1 MKAKERGIAKTE
13 EKTQNFPRSLLSYL
27 LEAKKHQS
35 AVKMATKSGDFRE
48 AEIWT
53 PQPPK
58 KVLISKKLARISAK
72 CRNQTG
78 GETGNLRK
86 SHS

>member
-1 MKAKERGIAKTE
+1 MKARERGIAATE
-13 EKTQNFPRSLLSYL
+13 GKTQNFPRSLLSYL

-35 AVKMATKSGDFRE
+35 AVKMATKSGDLRE
-48 AEIWT
+48 AEIWI
-53 PQPPK
+53 PPPNK
-58 KVLISKKLARISAK
+58 KALISKKLAGISAK

-78 GETGNLRK
+78 RETGNLRK